1 VLQEL
6 IRMVVAWGAMIGVT
20 WFWYW
25 LISNIGTF

>member
-1 VLQEL
+1 MFQEL
-6 IRMVVAWGAMIGVT
+6 IRMVITWGAMLAII